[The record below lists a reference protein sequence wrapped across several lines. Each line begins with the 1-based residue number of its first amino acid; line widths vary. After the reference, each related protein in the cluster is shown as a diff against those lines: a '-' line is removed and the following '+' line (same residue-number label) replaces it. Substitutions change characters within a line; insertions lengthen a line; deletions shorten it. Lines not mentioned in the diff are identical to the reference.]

1 MSGSPGVLST
11 PMSARHRLLA
21 LGLLLSLPLL
31 GLFSL
36 AVGSKPVA
44 WATVLDAV
52 RAFDPTQPDHLLVIH
67 LRLPRLLIGLLV
79 GAALGA
85 AGLLIQA
92 VTRNALAD
100 PGILG
105 VNAGAS
111 LGVVA
116 AMALFGQLN
125 MGLQIFAAMVGA
137 FVAGTAVMALA
148 GAGTVRSSP
157 TRIVLAGVAVSAV
170 LLSLSQLVMINSTDQ
185 VFDHYRNWVV
195 GALEGRG
202 PDVLLT
208 TLPFVLA
215 GLALALYVASHLDAL
230 GLGQDMGLA
239 LGVHRPL
246 TLGLS
251 LLAIVLLAG
260 AATAA
265 VGPIAF
271 LGLIAPHLARALV
284 GPNHRRLLGWS
295 VLLAIFTLLLA
306 DIAGRVLAPPADLG
320 AGLMVALIGGPFFV
334 MLARRDRLS
343 DL

>member
-1 MSGSPGVLST
+1 MTLPGVKHQGLAG
-11 PMSARHRLLA
+11 PQRRGIAAALL
-21 LGLLLSLPLL
+21 LGVALLSLA
-31 GLFSL
+31 SL
-36 AVGSKPVA
+36 ALGSKPVP
-44 WATVLDAV
+44 WATVVNAL
-52 RAFDPTQPDHLLVIH
+52 RAFDADQPDHLLVVH
-67 LRLPRLLIGLLV
+67 LRLPRLLMGLLV

-92 VTRNALAD
+92 VTRNPLAD

-111 LGVVA
+111 LAVVVA
-116 AMALFGQLN
+116 LALFGQLA
-125 MGLQIFAAMVGA
+125 MGLQIAAAMLGA
-137 FVAGTAVMALA
+137 FLAGLVVLALA

-170 LLSLSQLVMINSTDQ
+170 CLSFSQLVMLNSVDQ

-195 GALEGRG
+195 GSLEGR
-202 PDVLLT
+202 DLAVLQT

-215 GLALALYVASHLDAL
+215 GLALALYVADHLDAL
-230 GLGQDMGLA
+230 GLGQELGSA
-239 LGVHRPL
+239 LGVHRHR

-284 GPNHRRLLGWS
+284 GPNHRLLLRWS
-295 VLLAIFTLLLA
+295 VLLAVFTLLLA
-306 DIAGRVLAPPADLG
+306 DVAGRVLAPPADLG
-320 AGLMVALIGGPFFV
+320 AGLMVALIGGPFFI

>member
-1 MSGSPGVLST
+1 MTVGAQKHTAQKTGRQL
-11 PMSARHRLLA
+11 MAAGLL
-21 LGLLLSLPLL
+21 LGLLLLSVA
-31 GLFSL
+31 GLAL
-36 AVGSKPVA
+36 GSKPVP
-44 WATVLDAV
+44 WSTVVDAV
-52 RAFDPTQPDHLLVIH
+52 LAFDPTHPDHLLVVH
-67 LRLPRLLIGLLV
+67 LRLPRLFMGLLV

-85 AGLLIQA
+85 AGLLMQA

-111 LGVVA
+111 LAVVA
-116 AMALFGQLN
+116 ALALFGPLA
-125 MGLQIFAAMVGA
+125 MGLQILAAMGGA
-137 FVAGTAVMALA
+137 FLAGAAVLGLA

-157 TRIVLAGVAVSAV
+157 IRIVLAGVAVSAV
-170 LLSLSQLVMINSTDQ
+170 FLSFSQLVMLNSDDR

-195 GALEGRG
+195 GALEGRDL
-202 PDVLLT
+202 DVLRV

-215 GLALALYVASHLDAL
+215 GLALALYVSRHLDAL
-230 GLGQDMGLA
+230 GLGQEMGAA
-239 LGVHRPL
+239 LGVHRNRI
-246 TLGLS
+246 LGLS

-260 AATAA
+260 VSTAA

-284 GPNHRRLLGWS
+284 GPNHGMLLRWS
-295 VLLAIFTLLLA
+295 VLLAMFTLLVA
-306 DIAGRVLAPPADLG
+306 DVAGRVLAHPADLG

-334 MLARRDRLS
+334 MLARRDRLT

>member
-1 MSGSPGVLST
+1 MTWPAAKHRARQTGHRLIAAGLLLGLLVLSV
-11 PMSARHRLLA
+11 AGLA
-21 LGLLLSLPLL
+21 LG
-31 GLFSL
+31 
-36 AVGSKPVA
+36 AKPVP
-44 WATVLDAV
+44 WATVVDAV
-52 RAFDPTQPDHLLVIH
+52 LTFDPNDPDHLLVVH
-67 LRLPRLLIGLLV
+67 LRLPRLLMGVLV

-85 AGLLIQA
+85 AGLLMQA

-111 LGVVA
+111 LAVVVA
-116 AMALFGQLN
+116 LALFGPMG
-125 MGLQIFAAMVGA
+125 MGLQIVAAMGGA
-137 FVAGTAVMALA
+137 LLAGLAVLGLA

-170 LLSLSQLVMINSTDQ
+170 FLSFSQLVMLNSDDR

-195 GALEGRG
+195 GALEGR
-202 PDVLLT
+202 DLDMLRA

-215 GLALALYVASHLDAL
+215 GLAMALYVVRHLDAL
-230 GLGQDMGLA
+230 GLGQEMGAA
-239 LGVHRPL
+239 LGVHRKRV
-246 TLGLS
+246 LGLS
-251 LLAIVLLAG
+251 LLAIVVLAG
-260 AATAA
+260 ASTAA

-271 LGLIAPHLARALV
+271 LGLIAPHLARAIV
-284 GPNHRRLLGWS
+284 GPNHSLLLRWS
-295 VLLAIFTLLLA
+295 ALLAVFTLLLA
-306 DIAGRVLAPPADLG
+306 DVAGRVLAPPADLG

>member
-1 MSGSPGVLST
+1 MTPRLSERA
-11 PMSARHRLLA
+11 PAALRRLWLGA
-21 LGLLLSLPLL
+21 ALWLGLLGLSVAAL
-31 GLFSL
+31 G
-36 AVGSKPVA
+36 VGTKPIA
-44 WATVLDAV
+44 WGTVVEAV
-52 RAFDPTQPDHLLVIH
+52 RAFDPTQSDHLLVVH

-85 AGLLIQA
+85 SGLLMQA

-111 LGVVA
+111 LAVVALMALLGQVPMGVQIMA
-116 AMALFGQLN
+116 AMAG
-125 MGLQIFAAMVGA
+125 
-137 FVAGTAVMALA
+137 ALA
-148 GAGTVRSSP
+148 AGLAVLALSGAGTVRASP

-170 LLSLSQLVMINSTDQ
+170 CLSFSQLVIVNSVDQ

-195 GALEGRG
+195 GALEGRDL
-202 PDVLLT
+202 DVLLAS
-208 TLPFVLA
+208 LPFVGV
-215 GLALALYVASHLDAL
+215 GLALAVYVADHLDAL
-230 GLGQDMGLA
+230 GLGPDLGSA
-239 LGVHRPL
+239 LGVHRGRI
-246 TLGLS
+246 LGLS

-271 LGLIAPHLARALV
+271 LGLMAPHLARAWV
-284 GPNHRRLLGWS
+284 GPNHRLLLRWS
-295 VLLAIFTLLLA
+295 VLLAMFTLVLA
-306 DIAGRVLAPPADLG
+306 DVAGRVLLHPADLG

-334 MLARRDRLS
+334 MLSRRDRLS

>member
-1 MSGSPGVLST
+1 MKERLSHRT
-11 PMSARHRLLA
+11 PSAVRRRWLAWA
-21 LGLLLSLPLL
+21 LGLGLAGLSGVAL
-31 GLFSL
+31 G
-36 AVGSKPVA
+36 VGTKPIP
-44 WATVLDAV
+44 WATVVDAV
-52 RAFDPTQPDHLLVIH
+52 RAFDPTQPDHLLVVY

-111 LGVVA
+111 LAVVA
-116 AMALFGQLN
+116 MLALLGQVHMGVQILSAMAGALGA
-125 MGLQIFAAMVGA
+125 GLV
-137 FVAGTAVMALA
+137 VLALS
-148 GAGTVRSSP
+148 GAGTVRASP

-170 LLSLSQLVMINSTDQ
+170 CLSFSQLVIVNSADQ

-195 GALEGRG
+195 GALEGR
-202 PDVLLT
+202 DLEVLLVS
-208 TLPFVLA
+208 LPFVGV
-215 GLALALYVASHLDAL
+215 GLALAVYVAGHLDAL
-230 GLGQDMGLA
+230 GLGQDLGAA
-239 LGVHRPL
+239 LGVHRQRI
-246 TLGLS
+246 LGLA

-260 AATAA
+260 VATAA

-284 GPNHRRLLGWS
+284 GPNHRLLLRWS
-295 VLLAIFTLLLA
+295 VWLAMFTLVLA
-306 DIAGRVLAPPADLG
+306 DVVGRVLLHPADLG

-334 MLARRDRLS
+334 MLSRRDRLS